1 MEKEEISLESLIL
14 SRSIGLEKYEVL
26 MEIGSRERREELHA
40 VLMLADEL
48 GGRVSAIDICN
59 ELLLGRPKSVGRAII
74 DRCSYFELLDHSG
87 RLTETGKEAIRS
99 GELFIPE
106 RGRYVLWYTDD
117 PLISQ
122 KLLHVE
128 AVRESSL
135 YDEVHLKGNGKEHP
149 ENLSEKILNLE
160 GRVFMLLGSGGGQIA
175 IRKIEP
181 KGVICQLEKTD
192 ILTATLHIA
201 PNRVTQLDLRG
212 RFPYKLQVPD
222 IDFDNVWPSV
232 LGPLAQSWENSRTPS
247 ALKISFIELKD
258 NELASFKKTVHL
270 TKPKLQFYG
279 TFENTSVKKV
289 PIIPK
294 SRGDAAQWAKW
305 LLKRSIQTYMDK
317 KQYQSQIESCKSHF
331 LGFEDIELPSLEE
344 LVLEFREEKFPDG
357 RLPREYWY
365 LQAPLDLQ
373 EGVQ

>member
-1 MEKEEISLESLIL
+1 MEKEEISLKSIIL
-14 SRSIGLEKYEVL
+14 NRSIDLEKYEVL
-26 MEIGSRERREELHA
+26 MEIGRKERREELHA
-40 VLMLADEL
+40 ILMLADEL
-48 GGRVSAIDICN
+48 GGRVSATDICN
-59 ELLLGRPKSVGRAII
+59 ELLLGRPTSVGRAII
-74 DRCSYFELLDHSG
+74 DRCRYLELLDHSD
-87 RLTETGKEAIRS
+87 RLTETGKEAIRN

-106 RGRYVLWYTDD
+106 RGRYVLWYTND

-135 YDEVHLKGNGKEHP
+135 YKEVRINGNGNEHA

-160 GRVFMLLGSGGGQIA
+160 GRTFTLLSPGGGHII
-175 IRKIEP
+175 IRKIEA
-181 KGVICQLEKTD
+181 KGVICKLKKTD
-192 ILTATLHIA
+192 ILSATLHIA
-201 PNRVTQLDLRG
+201 PSRIAQLDVKG
-212 RFPYKLQVPD
+212 RFQHKLQVPG
-222 IDFDNVWPSV
+222 IDFETAWLSV
-232 LGPLAQSWENSRTPS
+232 LGSLARSWENSRNPP
-247 ALKISFIELKD
+247 ALKIAFKELNDK
-258 NELASFKKTVHL
+258 ELASFKKTIHL
-270 TKPKLQFYG
+270 TKPNLQSYG
-279 TFENTSVKKV
+279 TFENTSVKNV

-305 LLKRSIQTYMDK
+305 LLKRSIHTYMDR
-317 KQYQSQIESCKSHF
+317 KQYQDQIESCKSQF
-331 LGFEDIELPSLEE
+331 LDFEDIELPSLEE